1 MGNIFGFLCSP
12 GQCMDVRVGLCR
24 KLSVYVCV
32 YSPLFYDF
40 SDFVAAIC
48 MGFNFC
54 FLLLGICFNLT

>member
-1 MGNIFGFLCSP
+1 MGAY
-12 GQCMDVRVGLCR
+12 
-24 KLSVYVCV
+24 VYV
-32 YSPLFYDF
+32 YIPLFYYF